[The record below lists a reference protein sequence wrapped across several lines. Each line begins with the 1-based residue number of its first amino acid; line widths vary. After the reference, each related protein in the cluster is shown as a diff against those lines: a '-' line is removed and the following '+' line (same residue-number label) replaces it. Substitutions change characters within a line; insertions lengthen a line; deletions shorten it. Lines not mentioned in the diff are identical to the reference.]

1 MKRDEFIKK
10 RWIGFEQILC
20 TLRNGQIIDCMLL
33 CVDFENET
41 MKLVAF
47 QDSDYEPLP
56 FWAHI
61 SYLKRPA
68 PKLKIKR

>member
-10 RWIGFEQILC
+10 RWVGFERIECILRTDEVIEC
-20 TLRNGQIIDCMLL
+20 TLL
-33 CVDFENET
+33 CVDFENEV
-41 MKLVAF
+41 MKLQAF

-61 SYLKRPA
+61 NYLKRPA
-68 PKLKIKR
+68 PRLKIKN